1 MKSLKE
7 FKEEPT
13 SLDEE
18 KSDYTKFDML
28 VRAGLANK
36 SQLARLHR
44 ILDKMKEERP
54 VFNPTDRAMLQD
66 LFNKMVGIIT
76 DNKQIFQRTRQVVR
90 EETDEIDESVIDSAT
105 YKLSPSGRKV
115 RTHRIK
121 VGDEVYG
128 KEKEEKDDEQKIVKE
143 SVIELSEQNMRGDPP
158 FVLMLKRKSIR
169 MYPDGMKIA
178 LYYNDKLGKYF
189 SIPYSSEKNIDTPIQ
204 SESIRTKTPSIME
217 SIFEVAESGNEQI
230 VRLENGTKQLID
242 EETATTI
249 KSLYES
255 LNEDNQDKLVQLVGL
270 SQEQFAKVASFAYS
284 KVK

>member
-7 FKEEPT
+7 FKEDPT

-54 VFNPTDRAMLQD
+54 VFNPTDRAILQD
-66 LFNKMVGIIT
+66 LFNKMIGIIT
-76 DNKQIFQRTRQVVR
+76 DNKQIFQRTRQHVR
-90 EETDEIDESVIDSAT
+90 EETEEIDESVIDSAT
-105 YKLSPSGRKV
+105 YKISPSGRKV
-115 RTHRIK
+115 RTHRLKI
-121 VGDEVYG
+121 GDEVYG
-128 KEKEEKDDEQKIVKE
+128 KEDEIEKTVKEDVLELTEQKMK
-143 SVIELSEQNMRGDPP
+143 GDPP
-158 FVLMLKRKSIR
+158 FVLVLKRKAFR
-169 MYPDGMKIA
+169 LYPNGMKIA
-178 LYYNDKLGKYF
+178 LYHNDKLNKYF
-189 SIPYSSEKNIDTPIQ
+189 SIPYSTEKDVDGPIQ
-204 SESIRTKTPSIME
+204 AESFVDRTTNVME
-217 SIFEVAESGNEQI
+217 SILDVANSGNEQI
-230 VRLENGTKQLID
+230 VRMQNGTKQLID
-242 EETATTI
+242 EETAVTI

-255 LNEDNQDKLVQLVGL
+255 LNEDNQIKMTKLVSE

>member
-7 FKEEPT
+7 FKEDPT

-54 VFNPTDRAMLQD
+54 VFNPTDRAILQD
-66 LFNKMVGIIT
+66 LFNKMIGIIT
-76 DNKQIFQRTRQVVR
+76 DNKQIFQRTRQHVR
-90 EETDEIDESVIDSAT
+90 EETEEIDESVIDSAT
-105 YKLSPSGRKV
+105 YKISPSGRKV
-115 RTHRIK
+115 RTHRLKI
-121 VGDEVYG
+121 GDEVYG
-128 KEKEEKDDEQKIVKE
+128 KEDEIEKTVKEDVLELTEQKMK
-143 SVIELSEQNMRGDPP
+143 GDPP
-158 FVLMLKRKSIR
+158 FVLVLKRKAFR
-169 MYPDGMKIA
+169 LYPNGMKIA
-178 LYYNDKLGKYF
+178 LYHNDKLNKYF
-189 SIPYSSEKNIDTPIQ
+189 SIPYSTEKDVDGPIQ
-204 SESIRTKTPSIME
+204 AESFVDRTTNVME
-217 SIFEVAESGNEQI
+217 SILDVANSGNEQI
-230 VRLENGTKQLID
+230 VRMQNGTKQLID
-242 EETATTI
+242 EETAVTI

-255 LNEDNQDKLVQLVGL
+255 LNEDNQMKMTKLVSE

>member
-66 LFNKMVGIIT
+66 LFNKMIGIIT
-76 DNKQIFQRTRQVVR
+76 DNKQIFQKTRQHVR
-90 EETDEIDESVIDSAT
+90 EETEELDESVIDSST
-105 YKLSPSGRKV
+105 YKLSPTGRKV

-121 VGDEVYG
+121 IGDEVYG
-128 KEKEEKDDEQKIVKE
+128 KEQEEKKTVKEETIHLE
-143 SVIELSEQNMRGDPP
+143 EQNLRSDPP
-158 FVLMLKRKSIR
+158 FVLVLKRRSIR

-178 LYYNDKLGKYF
+178 LYYNDKMGKFF
-189 SIPYSSEKNIDTPIQ
+189 SVPYSIGKNTDAPIQ
-204 SESIRTKTPSIME
+204 AESIRPKSPTIIE

-242 EETATTI
+242 EETAITI

-255 LNEDNQDKLVQLVGL
+255 LNEDNQDKLLQLIES
-270 SQEQFAKVASFAYS
+270 SQEQFAKVASFAFS

>member
-7 FKEEPT
+7 FKEEPI

-54 VFNPTDRAMLQD
+54 VFNPTDRAILQD

-90 EETDEIDESVIDSAT
+90 EEIDELDESIIDSST
-105 YKLSPSGRKV
+105 FKISPSGRKV

-128 KEKEEKDDEQKIVKE
+128 KEPEEMKDITVKEETVELTEQKMK
-143 SVIELSEQNMRGDPP
+143 GDPP
-158 FVLMLKRKSIR
+158 FVLVLKRKAFR
-169 MYPDGMKIA
+169 LYPNGMKIA
-178 LYYNDKLGKYF
+178 LYYNDKLNKYF
-189 SIPYSSEKNIDTPIQ
+189 SVPYSTEKNVDGPIQ
-204 SESIRTKTPSIME
+204 AESVEKDKSDVMQ
-217 SIFEVAESGNEQI
+217 SIFEVAETGNEQF

-242 EETATTI
+242 EDTALLVT
-249 KSLYES
+249 KLYS
-255 LNEDNQDKLVQLVGL
+255 TLNEENQNKMEKLIGS
-270 SQEQFAKVASFAYS
+270 SQEQFTKVVSFAYT
-284 KVK
+284 KIK

>member
-36 SQLARLHR
+36 SQLARIHR

-54 VFNPTDRAMLQD
+54 VFNPTDRVILQN
-66 LFNKMVGIIT
+66 LFNKMIGIIT
-76 DNKQIFQRTRQVVR
+76 DNKQIFQRTRQHVR
-90 EETDEIDESVIDSAT
+90 EETEEIDESVIDSAT

-115 RTHRIK
+115 RTHRLKI
-121 VGDEVYG
+121 GDEVYG
-128 KEKEEKDDEQKIVKE
+128 KEKEDTKTVKE
-143 SVIELSEQNMRGDPP
+143 ETIQLEEQNLRSDPP
-158 FVLMLKRKSIR
+158 FVLVLKRRSIR

-178 LYYNDKLGKYF
+178 LYYNDKLGKFF
-189 SIPYSSEKNIDTPIQ
+189 SVPYSIGKNVDAPIQ
-204 SESIRTKTPSIME
+204 AESIHPKTPSIIE

-249 KSLYES
+249 KTLYES
-255 LNEDNQDKLVQLVGL
+255 LNEVNQDKLLQLVGS

>member
-54 VFNPTDRAMLQD
+54 VFNPTDRAILQN

-76 DNKQIFQRTRQVVR
+76 DNKQIFQRTRQHVR
-90 EETDEIDESVIDSAT
+90 EETEELDESIIDSAT

-128 KEKEEKDDEQKIVKE
+128 KEKEEKDDIKTVKE
-143 SVIELSEQNMRGDPP
+143 ETIQLEEQNLRSDPP
-158 FVLMLKRKSIR
+158 FVLVLKRRSIR

-178 LYYNDKLGKYF
+178 LYYNDKLGKFF
-189 SIPYSSEKNIDTPIQ
+189 SVPYSIGKNVDAPIQ
-204 SESIRTKTPSIME
+204 VESFVEQNSHVME
-217 SIFEVAESGNEQI
+217 SVLQVAETGNPQI
-230 VRLENGTKQLID
+230 VRLQNGTKQYID
-242 EETATTI
+242 EETATTV

-255 LNEDNQDKLVQLVGL
+255 LNEVNQNKMVRLIGE
-270 SQEQFAKVASFAYS
+270 SAEQFSKVVSFAFS